1 MIGLRVPSLRA
12 AGRAALAAG
21 SLLVLAALLASAVL
35 SVEHAVRASR
45 LAAAETRALEEDRA
59 MIPLLPRL
67 KEEVPRL
74 RSRLDLALAAEAA
87 PADAAGLADMLGRIA
102 RESGAALTSFTPPD
116 RSGKPGRA
124 ELGADF
130 RAQVEVLRRLSR
142 IRGIAVVE
150 VASDVVSGK
159 PRMTLVFS
167 VTERQAGQKA
177 QGR

>member
-1 MIGLRVPSLRA
+1 MSSLRR
-12 AGRAALAAG
+12 AGPAALAAG

-45 LAAAETRALEEDRA
+45 LAAAELRALEEDRA

-74 RSRLDLALAAEAA
+74 RSRFERAFAAEAA
-87 PADAAGLADMLGRIA
+87 PTDAAGLADMLGRIA
-102 RESGAALTSFTPPD
+102 RESDAVLTSFTPPD
-116 RSGKPGRA
+116 PSGKPGRA

-130 RAQVEVLRRLSR
+130 RSQVEILRRLSG

-150 VASDVVSGK
+150 VASDVLSGK
-159 PRMTLVFS
+159 PRMALVFS
-167 VTERQAGQKA
+167 VTGRQPESKT